1 VILAG
6 GLTPKNVQT
15 AIRVVNPYA
24 VDVSTGVESRPG
36 IKDPEKM
43 RMFIINVKKLGG

>member
-6 GLTPKNVQT
+6 GLTPGNVQT

-36 IKDPEKM
+36 IKDLEKM
-43 RMFIINVKKLGG
+43 RIFITNVKQMGG